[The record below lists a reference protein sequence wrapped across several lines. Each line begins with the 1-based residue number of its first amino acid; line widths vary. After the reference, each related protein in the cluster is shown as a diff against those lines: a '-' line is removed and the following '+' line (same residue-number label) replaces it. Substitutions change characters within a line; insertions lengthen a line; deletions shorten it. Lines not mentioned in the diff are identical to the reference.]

1 MPTNPFFSMNIKEEY
16 YKWHSPSLDRDLEML
31 VFGHSG
37 QPVILFPTS
46 KGAYYQNKDQ
56 GMIEAASWFLENGR
70 VKIYCPD
77 SIDADSW
84 YNKNIS
90 PPERAWN
97 QERYDRMIA
106 TELVPWA
113 QHETGFER
121 MAFAG
126 CSFGGYH
133 AVNTAF
139 RHPNLASYCFSMSGA
154 FDIKQFTDGFYN
166 DTIFFN
172 NPVDYIP
179 GDNNPN
185 LWKMGIILGTSEQ
198 DICRDENERL
208 DFILQQKNIRH
219 WLDLRPN
226 ASHDWPVWREM
237 FPHYLSL
244 IN

>member
-1 MPTNPFFSMNIKEEY
+1 MNIKEEY
-16 YKWHSPSLDRDLEML
+16 HKWHSPSLNRDMEML
-31 VFGHSG
+31 IFGHAG
-37 QPVILFPTS
+37 QPVVLFPTS

-56 GMIEAASWFLENGR
+56 GMIEAARWFLENGR
-70 VKIYCPD
+70 IKIYCPD
-77 SIDADSW
+77 SIDAESW

-90 PPERAWN
+90 PLERAHN
-97 QERYDRMIA
+97 QDLYDRMIA

-185 LWKMGIILGTSEQ
+185 LWKMGIVLGTSDQ
-198 DICRDENERL
+198 DICKAENERL
-208 DFILQQKNIRH
+208 DLILQQKNIRH

-226 ASHDWPVWREM
+226 ATHDWPIWREM

>member
-1 MPTNPFFSMNIKEEY
+1 MNIKEEY
-16 YKWHSPSLDRDLEML
+16 YKWHSPSLDRDIEML
-31 VFGHSG
+31 VFGHAG

-56 GMIEAASWFLENGR
+56 GMIDAAQYFLENGK

-84 YNKNIS
+84 YNKSI
-90 PPERAWN
+90 PPHARAWN
-97 QERYDRMIA
+97 HELYDRMIS

-113 QHETGFER
+113 QHETGFGR

-133 AVNTAF
+133 AVNSAF
-139 RHPNLASYCFSMSGA
+139 RHPNLASFCFSMSGA
-154 FDIKQFTDGFYN
+154 FDIKQFTDGYYD
-166 DTIFFN
+166 DTIYFN

-179 GDNNPN
+179 NDNNPN
-185 LWKMGIILGTSEQ
+185 LWKMGIILGTSEF
-198 DICRDENERL
+198 DICKPDNERM
-208 DFILQQKNIRH
+208 DVILQHKNIRH

-226 ASHDWPVWREM
+226 ATHDWPVWREM

>member
-1 MPTNPFFSMNIKEEY
+1 MRFYMNIKEEY
-16 YKWHSPSLDRDLEML
+16 YKWHSPSLNRDIEML
-31 VFGHSG
+31 VFGHAG

-46 KGAYYQNKDQ
+46 KGSYYQNKDQ
-56 GMIEAASWFLENGR
+56 GMIDAAHWFVENGQ

-84 YNKNIS
+84 YNKSI
-90 PPERAWN
+90 PPNARAYN
-97 QERYDRMIA
+97 QEKYDHMIS

-154 FDIKQFTDGFYN
+154 FDIKQFTDGYYN

-172 NPVDYIP
+172 NPIDYIP

-185 LWKMGIILGTSEQ
+185 LWKMGIILGTSEF
-198 DICRDENERL
+198 DVCKPDNERL
-208 DFILQQKNIRH
+208 GAILQQKNIRH
-219 WLDLRPN
+219 WLDMRPN

>member
-1 MPTNPFFSMNIKEEY
+1 MNIKEEY
-16 YKWHSPSLDRDLEML
+16 YKWHSPSLHRDIEML

-56 GMIEAASWFLENGR
+56 GMIEAAQWFLQNGK

-77 SIDADSW
+77 SIDSDSW
-84 YNKNIS
+84 YNKSIS
-90 PPERAWN
+90 PPERAYN
-97 QERYDRMIA
+97 QEKYDRMIA
-106 TELVPWA
+106 TELAPWA
-113 QHETGFER
+113 QHETGYER

-154 FDIKQFTDGFYN
+154 FDIKQFTEGFYN

-185 LWKMGIILGTSEQ
+185 LWKMGIILGTSDQ
-198 DICRDENERL
+198 DICREENERL
-208 DFILQQKNIRH
+208 DAILNQKNIRH
-219 WLDLRPN
+219 WLDMRPN
-226 ASHDWPVWREM
+226 ASHDWPVWRDM

-244 IN
+244 MN

>member
-1 MPTNPFFSMNIKEEY
+1 MNIKEEY
-16 YKWHSPSLDRDLEML
+16 YKWHSPSLNRDIEML
-31 VFGHSG
+31 VFGHAG
-37 QPVILFPTS
+37 QPVILYPTS

-56 GMIEAASWFLENGR
+56 GMLDAAQYFLENGK

-77 SIDADSW
+77 SIDAESW
-84 YNKNIS
+84 YNKSI
-90 PPERAWN
+90 PPHARAWN
-97 QERYDRMIA
+97 HELYDRMIS

-113 QHETGFER
+113 QHETGFGR

-133 AVNTAF
+133 AVNSAF

-154 FDIKQFTDGFYN
+154 FDIKQFTDGYYD
-166 DTIFFN
+166 DTIYFN

-179 GDNNPN
+179 NDNNPN
-185 LWKMGIILGTSEQ
+185 LWKMGIILGTSEY
-198 DICRDENERL
+198 DICKPDNERM
-208 DFILQQKNIRH
+208 DAILQHKNIRH
-219 WLDLRPN
+219 WLDMRPN
-226 ASHDWPVWREM
+226 ATHDWPVWREM

>member
-1 MPTNPFFSMNIKEEY
+1 MSIKVEY
-16 YKWHSPSLDRDLEML
+16 YKWHSPSLDRDMEML

-56 GMIEAASWFLENGR
+56 GMIDAAKWFLENGR

-77 SIDADSW
+77 SIDAESW

-90 PPERAWN
+90 PPERAYN
-97 QERYDRMIA
+97 QDRYDRMVA

-185 LWKMGIILGTSEQ
+185 LWKMGIILGTSDQ
-198 DICRDENERL
+198 DICREENERL

-219 WLDLRPN
+219 WLDLRQN
-226 ASHDWPVWREM
+226 ATHDWPVWREM

>member
-1 MPTNPFFSMNIKEEY
+1 MPIKEDY
-16 YKWHSPSLDRDLEML
+16 HKWHSPSLGRDIEML
-31 VFGHSG
+31 SFGYAG

-56 GMIEAASWFLENGR
+56 GMIEAAHWFLENGK

-84 YNKNIS
+84 YNKSI
-90 PPERAWN
+90 PPHARAYN
-97 QERYDRMIA
+97 QDRYDRMIA

-113 QHETGFER
+113 QHETGYGR

-139 RHPNLASYCFSMSGA
+139 RHPELAGYCFSMSGA
-154 FDIKQFTDGFYN
+154 FDVKQFTEGYYD

-185 LWKMGIILGTSEQ
+185 LWKMGIVLGTSEY
-198 DICRDENERL
+198 DICKADNERL
-208 DFILQQKNIRH
+208 DLILQQKNIRH
-219 WLDLRPN
+219 WLDVRPH
-226 ASHDWPVWREM
+226 ATHDWPIWREM

-244 IN
+244 IH

>member
-1 MPTNPFFSMNIKEEY
+1 MPIKEDY
-16 YKWHSPSLDRDLEML
+16 HKWHSPSLGRDFEML
-31 VFGHSG
+31 SFGYAG

-56 GMIEAASWFLENGR
+56 GMIEAAHWFLENGK

-84 YNKNIS
+84 YNKSI
-90 PPERAWN
+90 PPHARAYN
-97 QERYDRMIA
+97 QDRYDRMIA

-113 QHETGFER
+113 QHETGYGR

-139 RHPNLASYCFSMSGA
+139 RHPELAGYCFSMSGA
-154 FDIKQFTDGFYN
+154 FDVKQFTEGYYD

-185 LWKMGIILGTSEQ
+185 LWKMGIVLGTSEY
-198 DICRDENERL
+198 DICKADNERL
-208 DFILQQKNIRH
+208 DLILQQKNIRH
-219 WLDLRPN
+219 WLDVRPH
-226 ASHDWPVWREM
+226 ATHDWPIWREM

-244 IN
+244 IH

>member
-1 MPTNPFFSMNIKEEY
+1 MNIKEEY

-31 VFGHSG
+31 VFGHGG

-56 GMIEAASWFLENGR
+56 GMIEAARWFLENGR

-77 SIDADSW
+77 SIDAESW

-90 PPERAWN
+90 PPERAYN
-97 QERYDRMIA
+97 QDRYDRMIA

-185 LWKMGIILGTSEQ
+185 LWKMGIILGTSEH
-198 DICRDENERL
+198 DICKAENERL

-219 WLDLRPN
+219 WLDLRPE
-226 ASHDWPVWREM
+226 APHDWPVWREM

>member
-1 MPTNPFFSMNIKEEY
+1 MSIKEEY
-16 YKWHSPSLDRDLEML
+16 YKWHSPSLDRDMEML

-56 GMIEAASWFLENGR
+56 GMIDAAKWFLENGR

-90 PPERAWN
+90 PPERAYN
-97 QERYDRMIA
+97 QDRYDRMVA

-185 LWKMGIILGTSEQ
+185 LWKMGIILGTSDQ
-198 DICRDENERL
+198 DICREENERL

-219 WLDLRPN
+219 WLDLRQN
-226 ASHDWPVWREM
+226 ATHDWPVWREM

>member
-1 MPTNPFFSMNIKEEY
+1 MSIKEEY
-16 YKWHSPSLDRDLEML
+16 YKWHSPSLDRDMEML

-56 GMIEAASWFLENGR
+56 GMIDAAKWFLENGR

-90 PPERAWN
+90 PPERAYN
-97 QERYDRMIA
+97 QDRYDWMVA

-185 LWKMGIILGTSEQ
+185 LWKMGIILGTSDQ
-198 DICRDENERL
+198 DICREENERL

-219 WLDLRPN
+219 WLDLRHN

>member
-1 MPTNPFFSMNIKEEY
+1 MPIKEDY
-16 YKWHSPSLDRDLEML
+16 HKWHSPSLGRDIEML
-31 VFGHSG
+31 SFGYAG

-56 GMIEAASWFLENGR
+56 GMIEAARWFLENGK

-84 YNKNIS
+84 YNKSI
-90 PPERAWN
+90 PPHARAYN
-97 QERYDRMIA
+97 QDRYDRMIA

-113 QHETGFER
+113 QHETGYGR

-139 RHPNLASYCFSMSGA
+139 RHPELAGYCFSMSGA
-154 FDIKQFTDGFYN
+154 FDFKQFTDGYYD

-185 LWKMGIILGTSEQ
+185 LWKMGIVLGTSEY
-198 DICRDENERL
+198 DICKADNERL
-208 DFILQQKNIRH
+208 DLILQQKNIRH
-219 WLDLRPN
+219 WLDVRPH
-226 ASHDWPVWREM
+226 ATHDWPIWREM

-244 IN
+244 IH

>member
-1 MPTNPFFSMNIKEEY
+1 MSIKEEY
-16 YKWHSPSLDRDLEML
+16 YKWHSPSLDRDMEML

-56 GMIEAASWFLENGR
+56 GMIDAAKWFLENGR

-90 PPERAWN
+90 PPERAYN
-97 QERYDRMIA
+97 QDRYDRMVA

-185 LWKMGIILGTSEQ
+185 LWKMGIILGTSDQ
-198 DICRDENERL
+198 DICREENERL

-219 WLDLRPN
+219 WLDLRQN
-226 ASHDWPVWREM
+226 AAHDWPVWREM

>member
-1 MPTNPFFSMNIKEEY
+1 MNIKEEY
-16 YKWHSPSLDRDLEML
+16 YKWHSPSLDRDIEML

-56 GMIEAASWFLENGR
+56 GMIEAAKWFVENGK

-84 YNKNIS
+84 YNKSI
-90 PPERAWN
+90 PPHARAYN
-97 QERYDRMIA
+97 QERYDRMIV

-113 QHETGFER
+113 QHETGFEQ

-139 RHPNLASYCFSMSGA
+139 RHANLASYCFSMSGA
-154 FDIKQFTDGFYN
+154 FDIKQFTDGYYD
-166 DTIFFN
+166 DTIYFN

-185 LWKMGIILGTSEQ
+185 LWKMGIILGTSEF
-198 DICRDENERL
+198 DICKPDNERM
-208 DFILQQKNIRH
+208 DVILQQKNIRH
-219 WLDLRPN
+219 WLDMRPH
-226 ASHDWPVWREM
+226 ATHDWPIWREM
-237 FPHYLSL
+237 FPNYLSL

>member
-1 MPTNPFFSMNIKEEY
+1 MSIKEEY
-16 YKWHSPSLDRDLEML
+16 YKWHSPSLDRDMEML

-56 GMIEAASWFLENGR
+56 GMIDAAKWFLENGR

-77 SIDADSW
+77 SIDAESW

-90 PPERAWN
+90 PPERAYN
-97 QERYDRMIA
+97 QDRYDRMVA

-185 LWKMGIILGTSEQ
+185 LWKMGIILGTSDQ
-198 DICRDENERL
+198 DICREENERL

-219 WLDLRPN
+219 WLDLRQN
-226 ASHDWPVWREM
+226 ATHDWPVWREM